1 MRGLDLKVGGEGMK
15 AFYDQMLPKALE
27 KLAKKHDPEARVGQ
41 HSLGAVGDIY
51 GARDPNT
58 GRGKRKVVQAHS
70 LDITPKMRASILKGQ
85 TAYATGGSVPEP
97 QSVFPPSDV
106 PGLDTARQAL
116 VPKRTTVQED
126 PTASHAELSRLLD
139 KTRGTQ
145 IGKMVDQYQKPA
157 VGTAVKRIH
166 GDLKGLAQEG
176 EPGRMWYEKSSKR
189 LLDYVGG
196 NKDEAHKLAQLIA
209 IYSPQTGVP
218 TSTPR
223 TPSRPTI
230 ACQDRARRCGPA
242 TFIDQGQELR
252 HDQGRQRLRARPW
265 AKQHPGGSGGN
276 AGSRITKVPLDDSG
290 KRFLFARHNMG
301 GYENIAT
308 ADRDLKAHLLMNH
321 GIPFEGRKTNNF
333 YRNLMTHID
342 PKMDQGST
350 QDLWMARAFGF
361 HDDAVSNANKYD
373 FMEKLTHKL
382 GHELGWKPHQVQAA
396 IWTAMKTRQEAVK
409 SDVMKEAVDHGIG
422 KMVNDPETGKPN
434 FEVEPGKE
442 HLYNSLMRKHALG
455 AVLDPGHIQR
465 SARDFSD
472 FLDANLAHV
481 SWEATPSKQIQH
493 LQGLEQKPPEVK
505 ADYHKRISEALQD
518 EHGHDLLA
526 KYLNVLSPGTVEAPG
541 YWKGNVN
548 PASHLQ
554 VAATRIKAAGQRPDI
569 DAASKELMDHY
580 ANARGL
586 LLKQDA
592 VGYHRP
598 FYNSQVTNANGVE
611 YQFDKDLT
619 GEQIRKLGDTMDEHL
634 PGTAVVPSGPRTVR
648 VLHFGDYDEK
658 TDKMVPRKDYR
669 PHHKAVDE
677 VLKKSGLSDTLTA
690 EKRLFASDGDLRGND
705 WKKHPHGEDYTRRL
719 GAAGRSDVLRY
730 ISDVLAP
737 KVQAVDEAFAKEHGL
752 KRDARLEASLR
763 RPPAEEVEKPVAK
776 ATGGVVDR
784 TPAEEHMLEQ
794 SGDLGPSK
802 SVPADDELIEKA
814 LALAQ
819 SDRKGHK
826 NGGAVVEEASVVADI
841 KSDLDKL
848 TTVITAQ
855 NAQIDKLTRL
865 LSAPQLVER
874 DENNRI
880 KKIYRELPQ

>member
-1 MRGLDLKVGGEGMK
+1 MADDDFTQPAAGIGDNGG
-15 AFYDQMLPKALE
+15 
-27 KLAKKHDPEARVGQ
+27 
-41 HSLGAVGDIY
+41 
-51 GARDPNT
+51 
-58 GRGKRKVVQAHS
+58 
-70 LDITPKMRASILKGQ
+70 
-85 TAYATGGSVPEP
+85 
-97 QSVFPPSDV
+97 PPIDMP
-106 PGLDTARQAL
+106 PGLATAQQVLA
-116 VPKRTTVQED
+116 PKRTTVQDD

-139 KTRGTQ
+139 KTRATQ
-145 IGKMVDQYQKPA
+145 IGKMVDRYQQPA
-157 VGTAVKRIH
+157 AGTAVKRLH
-166 GDLKGLAQEG
+166 GDLKSLAQEG

-189 LLDYVGG
+189 ILDYTQGD
-196 NKDEAHKLAQLIA
+196 KDEAHKIAQLIA

-218 TSTPR
+218 TNTANAIKAYNRAKTGQKMWAGDILDKDKSFN
-223 TPSRPTI
+223 TI
-230 ACQDRARRCGPA
+230 KEANDYA
-242 TFIDQGQELR
+242 QEL
-252 HDQGRQRLRARPW
+252 

-290 KRFLFARHNMG
+290 KRFLFARHNMK

-308 ADRDLKAHLLMNH
+308 ADRDLKAHLLMNE
-321 GIPFEGRKTNNF
+321 GLPFEGRKTNNF
-333 YRNLMTHID
+333 YRNLMVHID

-409 SDVMKEAVDHGIG
+409 NDVMKTAVGHGIG
-422 KMVNDPETGKPN
+422 KMVNDSETGKPS

-481 SWEATPSKQIQH
+481 SWEATPSKEIQH

-518 EHGHDLLA
+518 EHGNDLLA
-526 KYLNVLSPGTVEAPG
+526 KYLGMLSPGTVEAPG

-598 FYNSQVTNANGVE
+598 FYNPQVTKANGIE
-611 YQFDKDLT
+611 YKFDKDLT
-619 GEQIRKLGDTMDEHL
+619 GDQIRKLGDTMDEHL
-634 PGTAVVPSGPRTVR
+634 PDTAVVPSGSRTVR

-658 TDKMVPRKDYR
+658 TDEMVPRKDYR

-690 EKRLFASDGDLRGND
+690 EKRLFASDGELRGNN
-705 WKKHPHGEDYTRRL
+705 WKKSPHGEDYRKRL

-730 ISDVLAP
+730 VSDVLAP
-737 KVQAVDEAFAKEHGL
+737 KVQAVDEEFAKEHGL
-752 KRDARLEASLR
+752 PRDRALEASLR

-776 ATGGVVDR
+776 ATGGAVDR

-794 SGDLGPSK
+794 SGDLGPNK
-802 SVPADDELIEKA
+802 TVPADDELIEKA

-819 SDRKGHK
+819 SDRRGRK
-826 NGGAVVEEASVVADI
+826 NGGAVTEEASVVAEI
-841 KSDLDKL
+841 KSDLNKL
-848 TTVITAQ
+848 TTVLTAQ